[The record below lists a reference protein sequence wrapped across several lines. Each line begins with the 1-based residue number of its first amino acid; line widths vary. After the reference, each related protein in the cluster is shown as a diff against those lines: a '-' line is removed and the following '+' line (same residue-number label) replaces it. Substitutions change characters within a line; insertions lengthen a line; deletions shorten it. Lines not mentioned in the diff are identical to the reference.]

1 MLLIPQ
7 HYALFHLTLESFP
20 SGIYKIFHFELT
32 VKHRWSIYPAVL
44 INSKQAYIPVQL
56 KSSTKEL
63 CTLTSVLERVA
74 SQKCSFW
81 VIFSIL

>member
-7 HYALFHLTLESFP
+7 HYALFHLTLENFP
-20 SGIYKIFHFELT
+20 SGICKIFHFKLP
-32 VKHRWSIYPAVL
+32 VKHRWFIYPAVL